1 MKQQEPQREDAAT
14 LFSRLRPA
22 VVTIDGPAASGKST
36 VGYRLAALISFLYFD
51 TGALYRAVTWAALE
65 RRIAVQDEAAV
76 GALAAAIQIDVIA
89 PQANQFDGR
98 HATILADGQ
107 DVTWLIRSPQVDQNV
122 SAVAAYPAVR
132 AALSDQ
138 QRRIGQHYGAG
149 MGDKPGIVMVGRDI
163 GTVVMPDAPLKI
175 YLDASAQ
182 ERAKRRYQEQQDRGE
197 QVTYEELL
205 SDLLRRDRVDSER
218 SHSPLRAAVD
228 AVVIDTSQIGPD
240 EVVVRIVQIVAARY
254 RSEIE

>member
-1 MKQQEPQREDAAT
+1 MEQQEPQPENAAT
-14 LFSRLRPA
+14 LFSRLHPA

-36 VGYRLAALISFLYFD
+36 VGYRLAELVNFLYFD
-51 TGALYRAVTWAALE
+51 TGVLYRAVTWAALE
-65 RRIAVQDEAAV
+65 RGLAVQDEGAV
-76 GALAAAIQIDVIA
+76 GALAGAIQIDIVA
-89 PQANQFDGR
+89 PQLDQADGR
-98 HATILADGQ
+98 HATIMADGQ

-149 MGDKPGIVMVGRDI
+149 LGNKPGIVMVGRDI
-163 GTVVMPDAPLKI
+163 GTVVMPDAPLKV
-175 YLDASAQ
+175 YLDASAR

-197 QVTYEELL
+197 RVTYEELL

-218 SHSPLRAAVD
+218 AHSPLRAASD

-240 EVVVRIVQIVAARY
+240 EVVVHIVQIVAARY